1 MNIRKRRTTIG
12 CSSFFVFNFNKSFV
26 NLVEKYD
33 KSILKKQTHKTM
45 VARYCPLVLG
55 GGDNFARRG

>member
-12 CSSFFVFNFNKSFV
+12 CSSFFVFNFNKTFV

-33 KSILKKQTHKTM
+33 KSILKNKHTK
-45 VARYCPLVLG
+45 LW
-55 GGDNFARRG
+55 